1 MIKIKIL
8 EWDGSFDE
16 LKEILKS
23 GMKLEVLEKDNDGSY
38 SVSGEKKENF
48 RTGRPPR
55 IDKEEVK
62 NLQKMGLTHKKIAE
76 KLGCSRGYVTALLNK
91 KDIADEATSEEIIDE
106 KTKQELREMLRK
118 SYGA

>member
-23 GMKLEVLEKDNDGSY
+23 GMKLEVLEKDNDGTY

-62 NLQKMGLTHKKIAE
+62 NLQKMGLTHKKIDTVDE
-76 KLGCSRGYVTALLNK
+76 GTLG
-91 KDIADEATSEEIIDE
+91 DIIDE
-106 KTKQELREMLRK
+106 KTRQELRELLRK
-118 SYGA
+118 SYEE